1 MRILVVEDSAP
12 IRRAVSGSLEEN
24 GYAVDSTAEG
34 DEGLW
39 MAESYD
45 YDVAVLDIMLPGMDG
60 ITLLKKLR
68 EGGKDTPVLFLT
80 AKDQVSDRVTGLN
93 AGADDYLVKPFAIEE
108 MIARVHALCRRRYG
122 DAESVIRCADLEID
136 TLSKTVKRLGKS
148 IEIPSRYYAIL
159 EYLMRN
165 RRKVVSRT
173 DIETHVYDEYI
184 SPMSNVI
191 DVAIHTLRRLI
202 QVDEHSKPLI
212 HTKRGQ
218 GYILE
223 ERD

>member
-1 MRILVVEDSAP
+1 MRVLVVEDSSP
-12 IRRAVSGSLEEN
+12 ILRAVVGSLEEN
-24 GYAVDSTAEG
+24 GFAVDSTAEG

-39 MAESYD
+39 MAETHD

-60 ITLLKKLR
+60 LTILKNLR
-68 EGGKDTPVLFLT
+68 KGGKKTPVLFLT
-80 AKDQVSDRVTGLN
+80 AKDQISDRVTGLN

-108 MIARVHALCRRRYG
+108 MVARVHALCRRRYD
-122 DAESVIRCADLEID
+122 DADAVLRCADLEVD
-136 TLSKTVKRLGKS
+136 TLRKKVRRLHYD
-148 IEIPSRYYAIL
+148 IDVPSRYYAVL

-165 RRKVVSRT
+165 QGRVVSRT
-173 DIETHVYDEYI
+173 DIESHTYDELV
-184 SPMSNVI
+184 SPMSNVV
-191 DVAIHTLRRLI
+191 DVAIHTLRQLLK
-202 QVDEHSKPLI
+202 VDEHAKPLI